1 VTLGFRPENVLV
13 MRATVP
19 APLGVASQVP
29 SQFFKDVLSQIATL
43 PGVLAAGATMAPPGY
58 VDSTGFYFVDHMPAQ
73 PDPTA
78 PAVILSMVAPGTFA
92 AHSNHT
98 KCATVV
104 YISRVL

>member
-1 VTLGFRPENVLV
+1 